1 MFVRFPSRLPGNNA
15 SGMDIGQPQKVIVIE
30 PIEEPVRVP
39 SEPDPEEL
47 PAAAS

>member
-1 MFVRFPSRLPGNNA
+1 
-15 SGMDIGQPQKVIVIE
+15 MDIGTPQKVIVIE

-39 SEPDPEEL
+39 SEPVPEEL